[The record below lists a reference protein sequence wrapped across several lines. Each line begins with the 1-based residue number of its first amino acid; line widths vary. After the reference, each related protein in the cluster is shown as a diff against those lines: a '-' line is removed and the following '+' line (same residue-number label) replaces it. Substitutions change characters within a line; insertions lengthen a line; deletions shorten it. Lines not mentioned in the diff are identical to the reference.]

1 MGEAAS
7 GTVGQKSSMGLIN
20 TVERTMERWTS
31 ALWAPL
37 IPTPRHHAEVVAT
50 LQRECDDNALILD
63 RQRVL
68 VPNAFV
74 IELPSES
81 HSQLTAHSAEVS
93 RQLESQVCRHAAEHG
108 YTFAGPVAVALRPS
122 GNESVG
128 RFHIRSQ
135 ISPH

>member
-1 MGEAAS
+1 ME
-7 GTVGQKSSMGLIN
+7 LLN

-31 ALWAPL
+31 AMWALLLPS
-37 IPTPRHHAEVVAT
+37 PRQHAEVVAI
-50 LQRECDDNALILD
+50 LHRECDDNALILD

-81 HSQLTAHSAEVS
+81 HSQLTAHTDEVS
-93 RQLESQVCRHAAEHG
+93 RQLVSHVCRHAAEHG
-108 YTFAGPVAVALRPS
+108 YTFAGPVAVALQPS

-128 RFHIRSQ
+128 RFQIRSRIAPTDPQ
-135 ISPH
+135 CPKPRSGDA